1 MRYEYEDTSLRR
13 QLKTWARQAARMAI
27 AAACTIMVLQATNA
41 AAMTADD
48 CEKLSDDALL
58 LAVDQGLCTLD
69 VLPSAGPPP
78 QVADNGTTG
87 EHDGGN
93 SGGGSGGGGDSG
105 GDDGDGGDD
114 GGDNGGDDGGDNG
127 GDDGDSGGDDG
138 GSGGDDGHGHD
149 HGHGHGHGGH
159 GHGHGGQGHGGC
171 GD

>member
-1 MRYEYEDTSLRR
+1 MRYAYEDTSLRR
-13 QLKTWARQAARMAI
+13 PLKTWARQAARMAI

-48 CEKLSDDALL
+48 CEKLPDDALL

-93 SGGGSGGGGDSG
+93 SGGGGDSG

-138 GSGGDDGHGHD
+138 GSGGDDGHGHGHD

-159 GHGHGGQGHGGC
+159 GHGNGGHGHGGC